1 MIFKS
6 GHVYLIDFNRNIIIT
21 DDYEIEYKTKDAI
34 NEFRNLGHYKLIET
48 EKELIDYLRSGI
60 SCDDWCTIKLYSRMK
75 ALGLGEAFI
84 NEFGEM
90 INDLNKYH
98 TMINLAKECKSKDLL
113 MFMLIKR
120 FGDGE

>member
-1 MIFKS
+1 MIFES
-6 GHVYLIDFNRNIIIT
+6 GHVYLT
-21 DDYEIEYKTKDAI
+21 DNYEIEHKMEYAI
-34 NEFRNLGHYKLIET
+34 IEFQSLGHYKLIET